1 MANKANMHAFFI
13 SDIQM
18 DESIIKDLSG
28 NILNDDT
35 KTIGSIIQLAFKED
49 ISWEIL
55 ASLLNDFS
63 STLVKSQKVINVL
76 LQYLRI
82 LKKKVQEHS
91 IFSKGLE
98 SSKIPDAEI
107 QNNDKQ
113 NGQQSNEF
121 EIEQND
127 LQEDILEAVRNMDAN
142 YIESDRYDNEYSG
155 SESQLEAHET
165 FDDAFAKQRDNGEAS
180 KKIPG
185 HLQKKIDTEQAQH
198 RDNFQGHNDKTEK
211 PFQCKTCAK
220 SFKLKQTLKIHERI
234 HTGEKPFQC
243 KMCKR
248 CFSQSSS
255 LRLHEK
261 RGQCD
266 VKYECSVCGRI
277 MNNAGNLKVHEA
289 THRNEKSFQCSHCY
303 KVFHRQSRL
312 NKHQKIHS
320 RNIDHIR
327 EKFPCQICHK
337 SFVSATY
344 LKDHENVH
352 SGDKPY
358 QCKTCSKCF
367 AQSATLKSH
376 ERTHTGEK
384 PYKCPTCNRCFANRS
399 SRAKHIKYHRKG
411 RPHQCKKCNKFFEDL
426 SRFEK
431 HVKTSANC
439 GNEVMTRI
447 DVIY

>member
-1 MANKANMHAFFI
+1 MEESTSKNVIENI
-13 SDIQM
+13 SNDDRKSI
-18 DESIIKDLSG
+18 ESIIQMAL
-28 NILNDDT
+28 
-35 KTIGSIIQLAFKED
+35 KED
-49 ISWEIL
+49 ITWEIL
-55 ASLLNDFS
+55 ALLLNDFS
-63 STLVKSQKVINVL
+63 STLIKSQKVINVL
-76 LQYLRI
+76 LQYLRN
-82 LKKKVQEHS
+82 LNKKVQEHS
-91 IFSKGLE
+91 ICSAELD
-98 SSKIPDAEI
+98 SSKNTDTEI
-107 QNNDKQ
+107 QSNDIENRRQ
-113 NGQQSNEF
+113 PNES

-127 LQEDILEAVRNMDAN
+127 LQEDILEAVRNMDDIC
-142 YIESDRYDNEYSG
+142 IESDIYDYENSG
-155 SESQLEAHET
+155 SSENGVLISEPQLEAHEH
-165 FDDAFAKQRDNGEAS
+165 FDDDAFAYEQRDTGEA
-180 KKIPG
+180 IENIQDD
-185 HLQKKIDTEQAQH
+185 LQKKNDIQQAQH
-198 RDNFQGHNDKTEK
+198 RDSFKGHNDNTEK

-220 SFKLKQTLKIHERI
+220 SFKLKQTLKVHERI

-266 VKYECSVCGRI
+266 VKYECNVCGRM

-289 THRNEKSFQCSHCY
+289 THRNEKSFQCSHCH

-312 NKHQKIHS
+312 NKHKKIHS

-337 SFVSATY
+337 SFVSVTY